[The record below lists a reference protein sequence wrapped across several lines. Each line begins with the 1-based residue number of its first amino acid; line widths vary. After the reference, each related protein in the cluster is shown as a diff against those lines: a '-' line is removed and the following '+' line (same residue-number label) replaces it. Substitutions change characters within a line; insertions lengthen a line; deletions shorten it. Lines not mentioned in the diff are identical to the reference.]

1 MFKCKVLEME
11 NCELLTPEYDEISL
25 KTRKLAT
32 LGLLPAKAMKK
43 EIIQP
48 IIPTPVIFCYILP
61 AANMGRVSFLCETHE
76 QLTSEGLIILL
87 LVLVTF

>member
-1 MFKCKVLEME
+1 ME
-11 NCELLTPEYDEISL
+11 NCQLLTPEYDEISL

-48 IIPTPVIFCYILP
+48 ITLTPVIFCYILP
-61 AANMGRVSFLCETHE
+61 AANIGRVSFLCETHE
-76 QLTSEGLIILL
+76 QLKVGFIILPVSVINIAFGPFYL
-87 LVLVTF
+87 